1 MKIEDPAVAE
11 LLSLA
16 AMTLATT
23 GADGAPHA
31 APVYFAT
38 DAELIFYFFSDP
50 DSQHAQ
56 DLEHCPEA
64 AAAIYPECHGWEE
77 IRGLQ
82 LRGQARR
89 LETGQAWEAAWQVY
103 TAKFPF
109 VLAMRDLIAKSEF
122 YALRPRWIRL
132 VDNRRGFG
140 FKQEWGSP

>member
-1 MKIEDPAVAE
+1 MQIDDPALAE

-16 AMTLATT
+16 AMTLATV

-38 DAELIFYFFSDP
+38 DAKLNFYFFSDP
-50 DSQHAQ
+50 GSQHAH
-56 DLEHCPEA
+56 DLARCPQA
-64 AAAIYPECHGWEE
+64 AAAIYPECYGWQE

-82 LRGQARR
+82 LRGEARR
-89 LETGQAWEAAWQVY
+89 LEVGPAWEVAWQVY
-103 TAKFPF
+103 SAKLPF

-122 YALRPRWIRL
+122 YTLQPRWIRL

-140 FKQEWGSP
+140 FRQEWGVP